1 MENLVKLTIDG
12 VSVEVP
18 AGTTVLEA
26 AKKAGINIPTLC
38 YLKDINQ
45 IGACRMC
52 IVDTGARA
60 FGAAC
65 VLPVSNGMNVKTN
78 TPKIREARRV
88 NLELL
93 LSNHDKKC
101 LECARN
107 QKCELQQLCQDLGV
121 EDVDKYKG
129 KINEY
134 DIDDLSPSIV
144 RNNNKCILC
153 RRCVAACNNT
163 QAVGVIGPM
172 QRGFKTKIGSAW
184 EMPLNDAACINCGQ
198 CIAACPTGAL
208 YEKDSTKAVWNLLAD
223 ETKHVVVQPAPAV
236 RAALG
241 EEFGIPMGTSVT
253 GKMAA
258 ALRRLGFEKVFDTD
272 WAADLTI
279 MEEGTEFIGRLKNG
293 GTLPMITSCSPGW
306 IKFCETYYPD
316 FIPNLS
322 SCKSPHEMEGAMI
335 KSYWAEKEGID
346 PKDIRVVSV
355 MPCTAKK
362 FEARRPELSHNG
374 MQDVDE
380 VITTRELAKMI
391 KEAGIDFVN
400 LPDEDFDPMLGES
413 TGAGV
418 IFGATGGV
426 MEAALRT
433 VYEKVTGKTL
443 DKVDFEAVR
452 GTEGIKEATVKV
464 ERGGCPRHRERG
476 EAAGQRPQRREDLPL
491 HRGHGMPRRLRNRR
505 RTAHRFRPEA
515 DGMRSQGPACRGPV
529 QRGREQAAAEVPRE
543 CLHHGGVQGLPGRAQ
558 QPSGPRAAAY
568 PLYSTPEVQE
578 VIRDLFQAAH
588 LQKCAAF
595 LFADRKTNATLP

>member
-101 LECARN
+101 LDCARN
-107 QKCELQQLCQDLGV
+107 QKCELQQMCQDLGV
-121 EDVDKYKG
+121 DDVDKYKG
-129 KINEY
+129 KMNEY
-134 DIDDLSPSIV
+134 AIDDLSPSIV

-153 RRCVAACNNT
+153 RRCVAACINT

-172 QRGFKTKIGSAW
+172 GRGFKTKIGSAW
-184 EMPLNDAACINCGQ
+184 EQPLGEVACINCGQ

-208 YEKDSTKAVWNLLAD
+208 YEKDSTKAVWDLLAD

-253 GKMAA
+253 GKLAA

-272 WAADLTI
+272 WGADLTI
-279 MEEGTEFIGRLKNG
+279 MEEGTEFIGRLNNG
-293 GTLPMITSCSPGW
+293 GVLPMITSCSPGW

-335 KSYWAEKEGID
+335 KSYWAEKAGID

-362 FEARRPELSHNG
+362 FEAKRPELSHNG

-391 KEAGIDFVN
+391 KEAGIDFAN

-413 TGAGV
+413 TGAAV

-433 VYEKVTGKTL
+433 VYEVVTKKTL
-443 DKVDFEAVR
+443 DKVDFHEVR
-452 GTEGIKEATVKV
+452 GIQGVKEATIKV
-464 ERGGCPRHRERG
+464 GDLDVNVAVAHGTANAAKLLDSIRSGEKTYHFIEVMACPGGCVTG
-476 EAAGQRPQRREDLPL
+476 GGQPIVSAQKR
-491 HRGHGMPRRLRNRR
+491 M
-505 RTAHRFRPEA
+505 
-515 DGMRSQGPACRGPV
+515 
-529 QRGREQAAAEVPRE
+529 E
-543 CLHHGGVQGLPGRAQ
+543 CDPKTL
-558 QPSGPRAAAY
+558 RAAA
-568 PLYSTPEVQE
+568 LYNEDANKPERKSHENASIMAVY
-578 VIRDLFQAAH
+578 RDYLGEPNGHLAH
-588 LQKCAAF
+588 ELLHTHYTARPKYS
-595 LFADRKTNATLP
+595 K

>member
-52 IVDTGARA
+52 IVDAGARA

-101 LECARN
+101 LDCARN
-107 QKCELQQLCQDLGV
+107 QKCELQQMCQDLGV
-121 EDVDKYKG
+121 DDVDKYKG
-129 KINEY
+129 KMNEY

-153 RRCVAACNNT
+153 RRCVAACNKT

-172 QRGFKTKIGSAW
+172 GRGFKTKIGSAW
-184 EMPLNDAACINCGQ
+184 EQPLNDVACINCGQ

-208 YEKDSTKAVWNLLAD
+208 YEKDSTKAVWDLLND

-253 GKMAA
+253 GKLAA

-279 MEEGTEFIGRLKNG
+279 MEEGTEFIGRLNNG
-293 GTLPMITSCSPGW
+293 GTLPLITSCSPGW

-335 KSYWAEKEGID
+335 KSYWAEKVGID

-391 KEAGIDFVN
+391 KEAGIDFAN
-400 LPDEDFDPMLGES
+400 LPDEDFDAMLGES

-433 VYEKVTGKTL
+433 VYEIVTKKTL
-443 DKVDFEAVR
+443 DKVDFQEVR
-452 GTEGIKEATVKV
+452 GLQGVKEATIKV
-464 ERGGCPRHRERG
+464 GDLDVNVAVAHGTANAAKLLDSIRSGEKTYHFIEVMGCPGGCVTG
-476 EAAGQRPQRREDLPL
+476 GGQPIVSAQKR
-491 HRGHGMPRRLRNRR
+491 M
-505 RTAHRFRPEA
+505 
-515 DGMRSQGPACRGPV
+515 
-529 QRGREQAAAEVPRE
+529 E
-543 CLHHGGVQGLPGRAQ
+543 CDPKTL
-558 QPSGPRAAAY
+558 RAAA
-568 PLYSTPEVQE
+568 LYNEDANKPQRKSHENASIMAVYKDYLGEPNSH
-578 VIRDLFQAAH
+578 LAH
-588 LQKCAAF
+588 ELLHTHYTARPKY
-595 LFADRKTNATLP
+595 KK

>member
-65 VLPVSNGMNVKTN
+65 VLPVTNGMVVKTN
-78 TPKIREARRV
+78 TPKLREARRI

-93 LSNHDKKC
+93 LSNHDKRC
-101 LECARN
+101 LDCARN
-107 QKCELQQLCQDLGV
+107 QKCELQQMCIDLGV
-121 EDVDKYKG
+121 EDVDKFKG
-129 KINEY
+129 KMNEY

-172 QRGFKTKIGSAW
+172 GRGFRTKIGSAW
-184 EMPLNDAACINCGQ
+184 EQPLNEVACINCGQ

-208 YEKDSTKAVWNLLAD
+208 YEKDSTKAVWDLLAD
-223 ETKHVVVQPAPAV
+223 DTKKVVVQTAPAV

-258 ALRRLGFEKVFDTD
+258 ALRRLGFTRVFDTD
-272 WAADLTI
+272 WGADLTI
-279 MEEGTEFIGRLKNG
+279 MEEGTEFIGRLTKG
-293 GTLPMITSCSPGW
+293 GVLPMITSCSPGW

-316 FIPNLS
+316 FIDNLS
-322 SCKSPHEMEGAMI
+322 SCKSPHEMQGAMI
-335 KSYWAEKEGID
+335 KSYWAEMEGID

-362 FEARRPELSHNG
+362 FEAKRPELSHNG

-380 VITTRELAKMI
+380 VITTRELARMI
-391 KEAGIDFVN
+391 KEAGIDFAN
-400 LPDEDFDPMLGES
+400 LPDEDFDPKLGES

-433 VYEKVTGKTL
+433 VYEKVTGNTL
-443 DKVDFEAVR
+443 ENVEFHEVR
-452 GTEGIKEATVKV
+452 GIKGVKEATVKV
-464 ERGGCPRHRERG
+464 GDLDVNVAVAHGTANAAKLLDSIRSGEKTYHFIEVMACPGGCVTG
-476 EAAGQRPQRREDLPL
+476 GGQPIVNAQTR
-491 HRGHGMPRRLRNRR
+491 M
-505 RTAHRFRPEA
+505 
-515 DGMRSQGPACRGPV
+515 
-529 QRGREQAAAEVPRE
+529 E
-543 CLHHGGVQGLPGRAQ
+543 CDPKQL
-558 QPSGPRAAAY
+558 RAAA
-568 PLYSTPEVQE
+568 LYKEDAGKPERKSHENASIMAVYKNYLGE
-578 VIRDLFQAAH
+578 PNGHLAH
-588 LQKCAAF
+588 ELLHTHYTK
-595 LFADRKTNATLP
+595 REKYSK